1 MAFEADHVDLN
12 LVVLDPVFVSLLLH
26 LSYLALKIDNLEL
39 LIAKFISKNGQR
51 ALFVVLLHTEVLFT
65 RLCKLGL
72 ELSYFLLES
81 FLIILQGDSLVL
93 EFLFDANDVVF
104 LASELSADLKNLA
117 LQLLFKLDDPLFS
130 PLQISCL

>member
-81 FLIILQGDSLVL
+81 FLIILQGDSLVV
-93 EFLFDANDVVF
+93 EFLFDANDVFF

-117 LQLLFKLDDPLFS
+117 LQLLFKLDDPLLS
-130 PLQISCL
+130 PLQISGL